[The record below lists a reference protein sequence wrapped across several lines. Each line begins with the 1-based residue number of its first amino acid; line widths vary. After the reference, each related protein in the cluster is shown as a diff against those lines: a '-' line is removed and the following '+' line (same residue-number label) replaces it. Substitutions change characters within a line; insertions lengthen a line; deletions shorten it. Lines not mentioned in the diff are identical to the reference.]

1 MSALAIQ
8 TGQAP
13 RPHTAGAE
21 ADRADR
27 ATLVCLRESLRE
39 ARRAGDHRSPFAIIA
54 ASLGELGVELPE
66 RSDRPVDLQEAR
78 NEWLQRVRSSR
89 RAESTVTAYRIALD
103 DFLKWLR
110 DQGELGRRCREQT
123 VVAYLED
130 YRRRNGPAAATYY
143 RRFTLL
149 RRFFRWLSSRS
160 GTPDPFLELEPPR
173 KPAQAADW
181 LTPAE
186 FGRLLR
192 AAAEPVRAHRGM
204 PERDRLVLLTL
215 VVTGLR
221 RLELIGLDWGD
232 VDLEG
237 ERPSLLVRSGKGG
250 RPRRQPLVPALAS
263 ELSSIR
269 ARERPHADSAVFRG
283 LRGGRLQATIL
294 AGIIRRASIG
304 AGLEKRVTAHTLRHT
319 AATWL
324 RSATG
329 DARLVAEYLGHADL
343 STVHRYAHVASEELA
358 AAAATI
364 ADIAALR
371 NA

>member
-1 MSALAIQ
+1 MSTLAIQ
-8 TGQAP
+8 AGQAP
-13 RPHTAGAE
+13 KSHSAYAG

-27 ATLVCLRESLRE
+27 ATLICLRESLRE
-39 ARRAGDHRSPFAIIA
+39 ARRGGDQRSPFEIIA
-54 ASLGELGVELPE
+54 ASLDELGVGLPE
-66 RSDRPVDLQEAR
+66 RSDRPVDLQAAR
-78 NEWLQRVRSSR
+78 DEWLQRVRSSR
-89 RAESTVTAYRIALD
+89 RSESTVTAYRIALD
-103 DFLKWLR
+103 DFLKWLGQR
-110 DQGELGRRCREQT
+110 GEHGRRCCEQT

-130 YRRRNGPAAATYY
+130 YRRHNRPAAATYY

-149 RRFFRWLSSRS
+149 RRFFRWLSARS

-192 AAAEPVRAHRGM
+192 AAAEPARAHRGM
-204 PERDRLVLLTL
+204 AGRDRLVLLTL

-221 RLELIGLDWGD
+221 RSELIGLDWGD
-232 VDLEG
+232 LDLEG
-237 ERPSLLVRSGKGG
+237 ERPSLLVRCGKGG
-250 RPRRQPLVPALAS
+250 RPRRQPLSPALAS
-263 ELSSIR
+263 ELSSVR
-269 ARERPHADSAVFRG
+269 AHERPRADGAVFRG

-294 AGIIRRASIG
+294 AGIIRRASLR

-324 RSATG
+324 RHATG
-329 DARLVAEYLGHADL
+329 DTRLVAEYLGHADL
-343 STVHRYAHVASEELA
+343 STVHRYAHVAGEELD

-364 ADIAALR
+364 AETAGLTAP
-371 NA
+371 